1 MKKLLF
7 SLLSI
12 LMLISLFSG
21 CTPQQEKVGNYLEK
35 AELTEEEINI
45 LKLAE
50 AQEPLLFDFTVNTGK
65 SFTIQTFELQNG
77 QWVAS
82 QGYSSSINQDNL
94 PIDGRIAIRQDE
106 KTGALLLIAVQSKTG
121 FTHSAPMPDESVP
134 EYSAHST
141 TSLSSRTEIQI
152 NKPIAFHVY
161 YGYSDNQTSHTAY
174 FPDYALE
181 HPEEIDSDY
190 AQIVA
195 ITFSD
200 KPLS

>member
-35 AELTEEEINI
+35 TELTEEEINI

-65 SFTIQTFELQNG
+65 SFTIQTFELQDG

-121 FTHSAPMPDESVP
+121 FTHSA
-134 EYSAHST
+134 
-141 TSLSSRTEIQI
+141 Q
-152 NKPIAFHVY
+152 
-161 YGYSDNQTSHTAY
+161 
-174 FPDYALE
+174 
-181 HPEEIDSDY
+181 
-190 AQIVA
+190 A
-195 ITFSD
+195 I
-200 KPLS
+200 PH

>member
-12 LMLISLFSG
+12 LMLVSLLSG
-21 CTPQQEKVGNYLEK
+21 CTPQQEKVGSYLEK

-65 SFTIQTFELQNG
+65 SFTIQTFELQDG

-121 FTHSAPMPDESVP
+121 FTHSAPMPDESIP

-152 NKPIAFHVY
+152 NKPIAFHAY
-161 YGYSDNQTSHTAY
+161 YGYSDSQTSHTTY